1 MKIERV
7 QTRHGGFLEIIVP
20 EDFSLAGLDM
30 PTGDELIAA
39 SMRYM
44 AQVYQ
49 DALQRIA
56 VATTY
61 ANSAMLSYAETLDIM
76 NDDATMEAIK
86 EAVEEEVSF
95 TEEFADD
102 ALIGEDKKGGRP

>member
-7 QTRHGGFLEIIVP
+7 QTRNGGFLEIIVP
-20 EDFSLAGLDM
+20 EDFSLAGIEM

-44 AQVYQ
+44 SQVYQ

-76 NDDATMEAIK
+76 NDDATLEAIK
-86 EAVEEEVSF
+86 EAVGEEGGF
-95 TEEFADD
+95 TEAFSDD
-102 ALIGEDKKGGRP
+102 SLIGEDKKGGRP